1 MRLWLCPWLLPHERV
16 HLHGAGGAKC
26 HGSDKRDRWDR
37 RTGSRRHRLYGPL
50 CEYTC
55 QRGYCPEGACIV
67 ADDSDSG
74 SGSGDGPG
82 DGEVYIAPSIWNMPS
97 PVVQCEPPCS
107 LIMPPLQLA
116 SPSVISIPPWESP
129 VEQSYLTTRTTTYDD
144 GVVETY
150 NGYAVATTTITI
162 SFPPCTC

>member
-1 MRLWLCPWLLPHERV
+1 MDPTSDAV
-16 HLHGAGGAKC
+16 GAAAPGLDA
-26 HGSDKRDRWDR
+26 
-37 RTGSRRHRLYGPL
+37 TVYGPL

-55 QRGYCPEGACIV
+55 ACGYCPEGACV
-67 ADDSDSG
+67 VVEDAG
-74 SGSGDGPG
+74 SGSGNGPG
-82 DGEVYIAPSIWNMPS
+82 DGEVYVAPSIWNMPS

-107 LIMPPLQLA
+107 LIMPPLQLD

-150 NGYAVATTTITI
+150 HGYAVATTTITL
-162 SFPPCTC
+162 SFPPATC